1 MKYIKLYEAF
11 ESSTISS
18 IIRFL
23 KSKFYGNKYKL
34 FIDSLKSMLLNVYD
48 IQLSKIKDDNIGYLR
63 SSKAMSIKKPDGYEI
78 SNKFG
83 IYCLKF
89 FFTIEDGYIGV
100 IASGNKRERYV
111 DDNLNFEI
119 DDEIYHYIVNELGI
133 KTGIMKLPDFDKM
146 KDGDEY
152 IGLFDSYYSRNKSR
166 IALSKLFIDDGDRLL
181 FIQNVAHGGNPRGPY
196 EDYGRCSWSI
206 GRIGNISRDDTYN
219 FLYKYE
225 NNDDPLKVEGYNYHP
240 EVKENIFDYNFPI
253 SPYGGKQESW
263 SKSSSDYKDNLENSD
278 FAIVFYLDDILKDD
292 VSVSDIKKNRKDKID
307 GALSLE
313 MDVDIRRSNIDRYI
327 NKSLKKYGIG
337 VDGVRL
343 KDLQRFFNSILCGDY
358 SMYVLYEGI
367 PIEISRLLYN
377 INTLMDY
384 LSRSD
389 KYTEGIND
397 TYLEIKDIY
406 IKGINKSINRKDI
419 YIYNYNMIK
428 KSIDPNLKNHKL
440 LMDYI
445 NIYMNVG
452 DHISKNIL
460 SNEISSIQDY
470 TILYHKL
477 RTIYELLNDS
487 SFIPKNSSIS
497 YIISLLKYKD
507 DGRIIDQIKKINES
521 DDVGIEMKSDIEK
534 LKKLSNYTKS
544 II

>member
-23 KSKFYGNKYKL
+23 KSKFGYKYKL
-34 FIDSLKSMLLNVYD
+34 FIADIKSMLLDVYD
-48 IQLSKIKDDNIGYLR
+48 IQLGKIKDDNIGYLR

-78 SNKFG
+78 SNEFG

-89 FFTIEDGYIGV
+89 FFSIKDGYIGV
-100 IASGNKRERYV
+100 MASGNKSERYV

-119 DDEIYHYIVNELGI
+119 DDEIYYYIVNELGI
-133 KTGIMKLPDFDKM
+133 KTGIMKLPDFDNM

-152 IGLFDSYYSRNKSR
+152 IGLFDSYYDKDKSR
-166 IALSKLFIDDGDRLL
+166 IALSKLFINDDQLL
-181 FIQNVAHGGNPRGPY
+181 FIQNVASGGNPRGPY
-196 EDYGRCSWSI
+196 EDYGKYSWTI
-206 GRIGNISRDDTYN
+206 GRIGNINRGGTYN

-240 EVKENIFDYNFPI
+240 EVKENIFDYNFPVFAY
-253 SPYGGKQESW
+253 SGGKQVSW
-263 SKSSSDYKDNLENSD
+263 SKKSSSDYKDRFENSD
-278 FAIVFYLDDILKDD
+278 FAIVFYLDDIIRDN
-292 VSVSDIKKNRKDKID
+292 VSVSDIKKNRKDRID

-327 NKSLKKYGIG
+327 NKALKKYGIG

-343 KDLQRFFNSILCGDY
+343 KDLQKFFNSILCGDY

-367 PIEISRLLYN
+367 PIEISRLLSN
-377 INTLMDY
+377 INALMVD
-384 LSRSD
+384 LSRPD
-389 KYTEGIND
+389 KYTERIND

-428 KSIDPNLKNHKL
+428 KSINPNLKNHKL

-477 RTIYELLNDS
+477 ISIHDLLKDS
-487 SFIPKNSSIS
+487 SFMPKILPIS
-497 YIISLLKYKD
+497 YIINSLKYKD
-507 DGRIIDQIKKINES
+507 DSRIINQIEKIDES
-521 DDVGIEMKSDIEK
+521 DDVGIEMKSDIEN
-534 LKKLSNYTKS
+534 LKKLSNYIKS